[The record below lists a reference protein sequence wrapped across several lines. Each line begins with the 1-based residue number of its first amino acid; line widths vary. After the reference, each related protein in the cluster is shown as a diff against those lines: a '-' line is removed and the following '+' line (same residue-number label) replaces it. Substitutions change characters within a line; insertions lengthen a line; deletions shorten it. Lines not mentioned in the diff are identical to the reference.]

1 MTAVLRSL
9 KFLEF
14 KVSILERIPYSY
26 FKEVSAQHWQLKH
39 YLSFRLRNDETILPW
54 SKIYNEWR
62 QSLEFISKNL
72 NKTIPGCVSSFCAE
86 LLKICDTFEGD
97 IVLRSCEKFYEEFYQ
112 RSIDLQIAERRRL
125 LETTIFS
132 EQKYTEFL
140 QASGQKRIVEDI
152 EDAASSNEKRVCHNV
167 VPEFSRNCDIEEN
180 KNNEESGL
188 FNNQGGGVE
197 YDTEVRNLLNESET
211 CSQEL
216 STILAAFRTYQHEA
230 KNILSENGIMDL
242 RPSSEFVLLYLK
254 ETEYDLL
261 IEKVF
266 EPIDKIFPKEADD
279 FLIDFFSEK
288 LSEQQWE
295 NKIESLME
303 DNSGQNK
310 FIIKLKRLIIET
322 LPIFFDSY
330 KLMSDNP
337 LKNKEMTE
345 EEYMNTYINP
355 ILKNALIRF
364 SDIRYVPGGKAIK
377 ASTYRKTVM
386 NQKGSADRADG
397 IAYTSN
403 QQNSYEISVTEGSR
417 PYVTEKNKEIYDFI
431 QNARAAK
438 DLINF
443 VVTQEVL
450 HKRPLPAYFRT
461 FMVQVFEFNLRFYFM
476 EYLAQYCIFEIETCE
491 VPTDW
496 KETLQFSS
504 FYRAIV
510 TWALLVGEADK
521 KFQESRNKKSSR
533 LSNSHNIRKLL
544 RLSHNDDR
552 GDKLRQELFNT
563 SLELSSQDHSI
574 SKNIKPEQIEISE
587 TTRPEKLENVDGSV
601 KCIVN
606 SFNIN
611 EVSQHLAQLCETAIG
626 AEDRASKANQEEII
640 CWSLYGR
647 DFEFQVGEMSSKN
660 KIGEK
665 KARTLI
671 YNEIENQL
679 SILQSRISIS
689 PSLENTPE
697 DNIIEISGTAR
708 LEKISPHIKVND
720 SVSSCQITTKTKR
733 FNEFPRLELYFSIN
747 AEGEHQID
755 SYYIF
760 GSQICPICEKKH
772 WYLNGKWWT
781 NEGNKFYYLV
791 CDNSNEPGVPF
802 EEIIKVLP
810 KEYTSL
816 YPQHSS
822 VSCPICNKKENIRDN
837 IEGKWG
843 CGDYVN
849 TKTYRLK
856 CWEAYQNEI
865 QIVTVK
871 A

>member
-14 KVSILERIPYSY
+14 KVSTSENIPHSY
-26 FKEVSAQHWQLKH
+26 FKEVSAQNWQLKH
-39 YLSFRLRNDETILPW
+39 YLSFRLRIDEIILPW
-54 SKIYNEWR
+54 STVYNEWQ

-72 NKTIPGCVSSFCAE
+72 NKTIPGCVSSFCVE
-86 LLKICDTFEGD
+86 LQKICDTFEGA
-97 IVLRSCEKFYEEFYQ
+97 IVLQGCEKFYEEFYQ

-132 EQKYTEFL
+132 EQKFTEFL
-140 QASGQKRIVEDI
+140 QASGQKRIMEDI

-167 VPEFSRNCDIEEN
+167 LHEFVCTVLKFESILFVTRKYFINIASSNLFHKSRNCDIEEN
-180 KNNEESGL
+180 KNNEESDL
-188 FNNQGGGVE
+188 FNNQGVGVE

-230 KNILSENGIMDL
+230 KNILSENEIMDL

-279 FLIDFFSEK
+279 FLIDFFSEVTYLVRASLADCKSYTIK
-288 LSEQQWE
+288 LGEQQWE
-295 NKIESLME
+295 DKIESLME
-303 DNSGQNK
+303 DNSGQNN
-310 FIIKLKRLIIET
+310 
-322 LPIFFDSY
+322 FDSY

-355 ILKNALIRF
+355 ILKNALIR
-364 SDIRYVPGGKAIK
+364 GGKAIK

-417 PYVTEKNKEIYDFI
+417 PYVTEKNKEICDFI

-438 DLINF
+438 DMINF

-461 FMVQVFEFNLRFYFM
+461 FMFQVFEFNLRFYFM

-521 KFQESRNKKSSR
+521 KFQESRNKRSSR

-552 GDKLRQELFNT
+552 G
-563 SLELSSQDHSI
+563 
-574 SKNIKPEQIEISE
+574 
-587 TTRPEKLENVDGSV
+587 
-601 KCIVN
+601 
-606 SFNIN
+606 
-611 EVSQHLAQLCETAIG
+611 
-626 AEDRASKANQEEII
+626 
-640 CWSLYGR
+640 
-647 DFEFQVGEMSSKN
+647 
-660 KIGEK
+660 
-665 KARTLI
+665 
-671 YNEIENQL
+671 
-679 SILQSRISIS
+679 
-689 PSLENTPE
+689 
-697 DNIIEISGTAR
+697 
-708 LEKISPHIKVND
+708 
-720 SVSSCQITTKTKR
+720 
-733 FNEFPRLELYFSIN
+733 
-747 AEGEHQID
+747 
-755 SYYIF
+755 
-760 GSQICPICEKKH
+760 
-772 WYLNGKWWT
+772 
-781 NEGNKFYYLV
+781 
-791 CDNSNEPGVPF
+791 
-802 EEIIKVLP
+802 
-810 KEYTSL
+810 
-816 YPQHSS
+816 
-822 VSCPICNKKENIRDN
+822 
-837 IEGKWG
+837 
-843 CGDYVN
+843 
-849 TKTYRLK
+849 
-856 CWEAYQNEI
+856 
-865 QIVTVK
+865 
-871 A
+871 

>member
-1 MTAVLRSL
+1 MTVVLRSL

-14 KVSILERIPYSY
+14 KISTSEKIPYSY

-39 YLSFRLRNDETILPW
+39 YLSFRLRNDEPILSW
-54 SKIYNEWR
+54 STIYNEWR

-72 NKTIPGCVSSFCAE
+72 NKTIPGCVSSFCVE
-86 LLKICDTFEGD
+86 LLKICDTFEGAM
-97 IVLRSCEKFYEEFYQ
+97 VLRGCEKFYEEFYQ

-132 EQKYTEFL
+132 EQKFTEFL

-152 EDAASSNEKRVCHNV
+152 EEAASSNEKRVCHNV

-180 KNNEESGL
+180 KNNEESDL
-188 FNNQGGGVE
+188 FNNQEGGVE

-230 KNILSENGIMDL
+230 KNIISENEIMDL

-254 ETEYDLL
+254 EVEYDLL

-279 FLIDFFSEK
+279 FLIDFFSEVTYLVLRWRIVNHIPSYQK

-295 NKIESLME
+295 DKIESLME

-322 LPIFFDSY
+322 LPIFNNYPYSC
-330 KLMSDNP
+330 
-337 LKNKEMTE
+337 
-345 EEYMNTYINP
+345 
-355 ILKNALIRF
+355 R
-364 SDIRYVPGGKAIK
+364 GGKAIK
-377 ASTYRKTVM
+377 ASTYRKTMM

-417 PYVTEKNKEIYDFI
+417 SYVTEKNKEICDFI

-438 DLINF
+438 DMINF
-443 VVTQEVL
+443 VVTKEVL

-491 VPTDW
+491 VPTGW

-521 KFQESRNKKSSR
+521 KFQESRNKRSSR

-552 GDKLRQELFNT
+552 GGTKKDMTMNKLF
-563 SLELSSQDHSI
+563 
-574 SKNIKPEQIEISE
+574 
-587 TTRPEKLENVDGSV
+587 
-601 KCIVN
+601 
-606 SFNIN
+606 
-611 EVSQHLAQLCETAIG
+611 
-626 AEDRASKANQEEII
+626 
-640 CWSLYGR
+640 
-647 DFEFQVGEMSSKN
+647 
-660 KIGEK
+660 
-665 KARTLI
+665 
-671 YNEIENQL
+671 
-679 SILQSRISIS
+679 
-689 PSLENTPE
+689 
-697 DNIIEISGTAR
+697 
-708 LEKISPHIKVND
+708 
-720 SVSSCQITTKTKR
+720 
-733 FNEFPRLELYFSIN
+733 
-747 AEGEHQID
+747 
-755 SYYIF
+755 
-760 GSQICPICEKKH
+760 
-772 WYLNGKWWT
+772 
-781 NEGNKFYYLV
+781 
-791 CDNSNEPGVPF
+791 
-802 EEIIKVLP
+802 
-810 KEYTSL
+810 
-816 YPQHSS
+816 
-822 VSCPICNKKENIRDN
+822 
-837 IEGKWG
+837 
-843 CGDYVN
+843 
-849 TKTYRLK
+849 
-856 CWEAYQNEI
+856 
-865 QIVTVK
+865 
-871 A
+871 